1 MGFLTRTHFTSHVF
15 RSVSSLEQTIYKQAD
30 VIQGALAKT
39 FGPNNSVIFQ
49 QIFVKFKLE
58 IHILDGEE

>member
-1 MGFLTRTHFTSHVF
+1 MGFFTRTHFTSHVI
-15 RSVSSLEQTIYKQAD
+15 RIVSSLEQIIYKQAD
-30 VIQGALAKT
+30 VIQGVLAKT

-49 QIFVKFKLE
+49 RIFVKFKLQ